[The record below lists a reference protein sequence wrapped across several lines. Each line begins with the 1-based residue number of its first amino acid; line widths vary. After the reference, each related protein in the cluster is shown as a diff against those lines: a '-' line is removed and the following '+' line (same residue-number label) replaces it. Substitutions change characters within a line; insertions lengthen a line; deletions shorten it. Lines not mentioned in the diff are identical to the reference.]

1 MFSIVTIPIHI
12 PTNSAQVSLFSISS
26 PTLAVHCIFDNSHSD
41 RGEVISHC
49 DFICILLMISDVE

>member
-12 PTNSAQVSLFSISS
+12 PANSAQVSLFSISS
-26 PTLAVHCIFDNSHSD
+26 PTLAVHCLFDNSHSD

-49 DFICILLMISDVE
+49 DFICILLIISDVE